1 MNEKYKGYIQLA
13 VAIGVI
19 YLIYL
24 IVKNFKGVLT
34 DFSGDA
40 AATAQLQQQ
49 INPIIEENKLQYPRW
64 QYTAWANALENALL
78 YGAMN
83 EMEEPIKNILYQIN
97 SDNDMAQL
105 ISDFGVRT
113 TKWAGFAI
121 GDAYDLPTAINIL
134 TPELVEGFNSH
145 YAAFQMKFRF

>member
-1 MNEKYKGYIQLA
+1 MNPKYKNYIEIA
-13 VAIGVI
+13 VAIGVV
-19 YLIYL
+19 YLLYL

-40 AATAQLQQQ
+40 AATEALQEQ
-49 INPIIEENKLQYPRW
+49 INPTIDQNKLQYPRW

-78 YGAMN
+78 FGAMN
-83 EMEEPIKNILYQIN
+83 EDEEAINNILFQIN

-113 TKWAGFAI
+113 TKWAGMAV
-121 GDAYDLPTAINIL
+121 GDAYDLPTAINVL
-134 TPELVEGFNSH
+134 TPELVEGFNWH
-145 YAAFQMKFRF
+145 YAGFNMKFRF